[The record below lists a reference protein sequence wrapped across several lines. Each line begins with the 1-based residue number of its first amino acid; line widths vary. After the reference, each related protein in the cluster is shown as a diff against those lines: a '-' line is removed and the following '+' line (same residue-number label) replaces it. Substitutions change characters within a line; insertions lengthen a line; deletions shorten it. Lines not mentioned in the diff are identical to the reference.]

1 MDIEKETLTIDLPT
15 NDYLSRCKLSLEFH
29 TVQTI
34 LDLVRR
40 VSLVSHEIRAGKQT
54 TTKYDGTWNTMLVDY
69 CFFSLSL
76 SRWNCVSISQ
86 RFLFCVTVFHTQLMV
101 FFFIF
106 PLSCII
112 YPNAE
117 CCNIVKHNASWD
129 KIKIMKCIFRK
140 WWALFWS
147 WLEPYRF
154 M

>member
-69 CFFSLSL
+69 CFFFSLYL
-76 SRWNCVSISQ
+76 AEIVY
-86 RFLFCVTVFHTQLMV
+86 RFLSAFYSASQFAIHSWW
-101 FFFIF
+101 FFFSF
-106 PLSCII
+106 SRYL
-112 YPNAE
+112 
-117 CCNIVKHNASWD
+117 
-129 KIKIMKCIFRK
+129 
-140 WWALFWS
+140 ALFIRTLNVVTLLNTTLHGIKS
-147 WLEPYRF
+147 K
-154 M
+154 

>member
-40 VSLVSHEIRAGKQT
+40 VSLVSHKIRAGKQT

-86 RFLFCVTVFHTQLMV
+86 RFLFCVTVCHTQLMV
-101 FFFIF
+101 FFSFSRY
-106 PLSCII
+106 L
-112 YPNAE
+112 
-117 CCNIVKHNASWD
+117 
-129 KIKIMKCIFRK
+129 
-140 WWALFWS
+140 ALFIRTLNVVTLLNTTLHGIKS
-147 WLEPYRF
+147 K
-154 M
+154 

>member
-1 MDIEKETLTIDLPT
+1 MTIYLGGNYHLNFILCKPFWIWFGECHLCHTKFEHEK
-15 NDYLSRCKLSLEFH
+15 NDNEIWWHMKYNACWLLS
-29 TVQTI
+29 
-34 LDLVRR
+34 
-40 VSLVSHEIRAGKQT
+40 
-54 TTKYDGTWNTMLVDY
+54 
-69 CFFSLSL
+69 FFSF

-86 RFLFCVTVFHTQLMV
+86 RFLFCVTVCHTQLMV